1 MRSAEASLTVQ
12 AMTKRLFDPR
22 EVDFYL
28 GSQGH
33 VATHAQLR
41 ELGVSMASITRRIGV
56 GGPWQ
61 RLLPGVVLT
70 HRGTPTRREL
80 LLGARA
86 FCGDDAVITGIDA
99 LHAAGLRT
107 LPPRP
112 EIYVLIPAGRHRT
125 SHGSVHVERSHRMP
139 DPVTVNGIPYAP
151 VPRALVDTCR
161 RTAVLGEV
169 RHLVATVVQRR
180 TCTVPELAAE
190 LVASA
195 RARTALA
202 RFALAE
208 VSDGVR
214 SIAEGVA
221 REVMRTA
228 GIPAP
233 LWNVRLRLPDGSE
246 LRPDAYWPEYG
257 LALEIDSFA
266 WHLAPADYVHTMQRA
281 RRMVAGGLLV
291 INFAPVEITSAPDRF
306 VRELNAMLALAAGR
320 TVPEGILVIPAA

>member
-1 MRSAEASLTVQ
+1 
-12 AMTKRLFDPR
+12 MTKRLFDPR
-22 EVDFYL
+22 EVDFRL
-28 GSQGH
+28 GSHGH

-41 ELGVSMASITRRIGV
+41 ELGVSMATITRRIGV

-86 FCGDDAVITGIDA
+86 YCGDDAVITGIDA

-125 SHGSVHVERSHRMP
+125 SYGSVHVERSYRMP
-139 DPVTVNGIPYAP
+139 DPVMANGIPYAP

-169 RHLVATVVQRR
+169 RSLVATVIQRR
-180 TCTVPELAAE
+180 SCTVAE
-190 LVASA
+190 LTEEVTAAA

-208 VSDGVR
+208 ISDGVR
-214 SIAEGVA
+214 SIAEGLA
-221 REVMRTA
+221 REVMRS
-228 GIPAP
+228 GGVPAP
-233 LWNVRLRLPDGSE
+233 LWNVRLVLPDGTE
-246 LRPDAYWPEYG
+246 LTPDAYWPDYG

-281 RRMVAGGLLV
+281 RRMVVGGLFV
-291 INFAPVEITSAPDRF
+291 MSVAPVEITTAPERF

-320 TVPEGILVIPAA
+320 SVPEGILVMPAA